1 MKETILKSDYAAI
14 LKAAQGAEISGTRL
28 EKAVSFYSLPKQG
41 KFVEVLLIEDT
52 DRTEGRNMSHLALR
66 CESGEMISLSRLQAL
81 CHKGTKEEAEFKRIT
96 RSDSK
101 WFNKLS
107 LVAQPVNPALSG
119 NQARVAANLVGKEFQ
134 SEAFDGLTLSFG
146 DGTGYEKKADAVKAL
161 EIKTYYRVEI
171 L

>member
-1 MKETILKSDYAAI
+1 MKETVLTNDYEAI
-14 LKAAQGAEISGTRL
+14 LKAAQNVEISGLRL
-28 EKAVSFYSLPKQG
+28 ENAVSFYSLPKQG

-52 DRTEGRNMSHLALR
+52 DRTENRNMSHLALR

-101 WFNKLS
+101 WFNKLA

-119 NQARVAANLVGKEFQ
+119 NQAKIAANLVGKEFK
-134 SEAFDGLTLSFG
+134 SEVFDGLTLGFG
-146 DGTGYEKKADAVKAL
+146 DGTGYQTKADALKAL
-161 EIKTYYRVEI
+161 EIKTYYKVEI